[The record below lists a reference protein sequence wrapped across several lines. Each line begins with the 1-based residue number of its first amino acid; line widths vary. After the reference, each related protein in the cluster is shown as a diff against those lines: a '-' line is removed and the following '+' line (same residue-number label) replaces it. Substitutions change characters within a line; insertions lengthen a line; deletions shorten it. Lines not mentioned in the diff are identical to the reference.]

1 MEPTRAWQALPEK
14 SLTPP
19 AVGFPRQ
26 SAARYLILKG
36 EAELKAGILITLLFA
51 ALTTACAAPF
61 EGRITRNLN
70 EAGIPQG
77 MAECMA
83 AIWVDRLSV
92 FQLREISR
100 LSSDLRAEGRG
111 LTVGRLV
118 QRVRQVDDPVI
129 FEVVSTSAGRCAFGL

>member
-1 MEPTRAWQALPEK
+1 
-14 SLTPP
+14 
-19 AVGFPRQ
+19 
-26 SAARYLILKG
+26 
-36 EAELKAGILITLLFA
+36 LKAGILI
-51 ALTTACAAPF
+51 ALPLVAVTAACAAPF
-61 EGRITRNLN
+61 EGRIARNLN

-100 LSSDLRAEGRG
+100 LSSDLRAEGRV

-129 FEVVSTSAGRCAFGL
+129 FEVVSASAGRCALGL